1 MTKNSPFI
9 DETFREIPSWN
20 RRPSEL
26 RISSSLLGLKE
37 AISATFEDTEVEN
50 WKGKL
55 VAFGADGASV
65 NLGKKAGLAALL
77 KKEVPHL
84 VEFHCLPHRLEL
96 ALLELQNSCKSVED
110 AYSVL
115 HLIWKTYN
123 YSPKIVRA
131 LKSIADELETN
142 ILRPTQVRG
151 TCWLLHVSRALKVF
165 VGHNSASVSGQYAVM
180 LMHMEDLCQLQKCWH
195 SGTSVA
201 RVCKDTRIY
210 FCWCNGSCK
219 ASEKSESGRW
229 EWGEIVQKGGGLQT
243 SSETKESPLNM
254 NN

>member
-1 MTKNSPFI
+1 M
-9 DETFREIPSWN
+9 
-20 RRPSEL
+20 
-26 RISSSLLGLKE
+26 
-37 AISATFEDTEVEN
+37 EN

-131 LKSIADELETN
+131 LKSITYELETN

-165 VGHNSASVSGQYAVM
+165 VGHNSASVSAQYAAM
-180 LMHMEDLCQLQKCWH
+180 LMYMEDLSVNSKNADIQGQAWHVSAKTLAFTFVGAMDPAKRQK
-195 SGTSVA
+195 
-201 RVCKDTRIY
+201 RV
-210 FCWCNGSCK
+210 K
-219 ASEKSESGRW
+219 AAGESEVK
-229 EWGEIVQKGGGLQT
+229 
-243 SSETKESPLNM
+243 
-254 NN
+254 